1 MQMQREPFAC
11 SPEESEMMKSLF
23 RIACLSLSVAFL
35 AAACG
40 DDDEKD
46 DGVSVDTPGA
56 DVDVKAKELQTDAA
70 GSAASA
76 PAQR

>member
-1 MQMQREPFAC
+1 MLKPV
-11 SPEESEMMKSLF
+11 F
-23 RIACLSLSVAFL
+23 RIACLSLSLAFV

-40 DDDEKD
+40 DDDDEKD
-46 DGVSVDTPGA
+46 DAVSVDTPGT
-56 DVDVKAKELQTDAA
+56 DVSVKAKDLQTDAA